1 MENMAIWT
9 AVSSTDP
16 KFTSR
21 VQQRGGFTSI
31 DAYFQIRQATELWG
45 PYGFRWGLRNLRRT
59 LEKDLEMAIL
69 DAEFFYPV
77 GNETVSFEI
86 GNSLFFVLKSK
97 SGDKPDDEFIKKLET
112 NTISKALSRLGFGA
126 DVFLGMFD
134 DNRYIEEQNLKYGN
148 PAPTAPVPFAP
159 AAPAAPAVRPAIASA
174 LPPPPPPKR

>member
-77 GNETVSFEI
+77 ENETVSFEI

-112 NTISKALSRLGFGA
+112 NTISKALSRL
-126 DVFLGMFD
+126 VQKMMLC
-134 DNRYIEEQNLKYGN
+134 LKW
-148 PAPTAPVPFAP
+148 
-159 AAPAAPAVRPAIASA
+159 ASKKIREIFIFQKIGR
-174 LPPPPPPKR
+174 LILKI

>member
-77 GNETVSFEI
+77 ENETVSFEI

-134 DNRYIEEQNLKYGN
+134 DDGVYHSTCPGGVNIV
-148 PAPTAPVPFAP
+148 T
-159 AAPAAPAVRPAIASA
+159 A
-174 LPPPPPPKR
+174 LPASDQKKLSGEDAMAFSL